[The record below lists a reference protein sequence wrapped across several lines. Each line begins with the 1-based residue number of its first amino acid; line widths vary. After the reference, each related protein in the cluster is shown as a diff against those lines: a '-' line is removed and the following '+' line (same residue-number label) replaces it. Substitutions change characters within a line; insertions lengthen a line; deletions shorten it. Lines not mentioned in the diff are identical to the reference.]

1 MDIFAILQ
9 SKKNKEAYQ
18 LLLLLEK
25 QSEESAEL
33 YPLFEDFLGLL
44 GSESAFVRV
53 RGFRLACAQAKW
65 DTENKLGTHLDRH
78 RTGGPAVSGRAGTR
92 RTNQAGPCRPNQE
105 QFGQHGAVKIRQ
117 QHGPADRKGPAGAE
131 KTCGAVSSCQLT
143 K

>member
-65 DTENKLGTHLDRH
+65 DTENKLGTHLDRLL
-78 RTGGPAVSGRAGTR
+78 TMLDGEKPTAVRQCLAALQNVLRRRPELAGEIISRLDRVDLSRYKDTMRPLIEKDIQALRAG
-92 RTNQAGPCRPNQE
+92 
-105 QFGQHGAVKIRQ
+105 V
-117 QHGPADRKGPAGAE
+117 
-131 KTCGAVSSCQLT
+131 
-143 K
+143 